1 MPAWGVRTALTALRT
16 FMAEPGTAGQVGGLE
31 APADVRKRLARESRD
46 WRCGM
51 GCGGKSNLQV
61 MREWWTVCRDKG
73 VKVDEEGSGEGTEM
87 EALPEGVNLEARGRE
102 EKGKSKE
109 VQLQDNTESARQPQ
123 SATTDHGAQQVP
135 QRSQSTHSQHPSAK
149 SEPRQPHP
157 AVSST
162 QSSLQPPPPSYTHA
176 QRSVSPIPHT
186 HTPTP
191 ESAQSHAESY
201 LSSSELTTQSR
212 QRRPMMSV
220 HAPPVAAASAAV
232 NDPAPL
238 QTQQQHQQE
247 QQEGPPT
254 LTIDRAI
261 AFVFLMLIL
270 MVLKKIVYPAGL
282 TNSDGVRYVDGDR
295 AGGFYMEREV

>member
-1 MPAWGVRTALTALRT
+1 
-16 FMAEPGTAGQVGGLE
+16 
-31 APADVRKRLARESRD
+31 
-46 WRCGM
+46 
-51 GCGGKSNLQV
+51 
-61 MREWWTVCRDKG
+61 
-73 VKVDEEGSGEGTEM
+73 M

-238 QTQQQHQQE
+238 ADT
-247 QQEGPPT
+247 T
-254 LTIDRAI
+254 AT
-261 AFVFLMLIL
+261 
-270 MVLKKIVYPAGL
+270 PAGTARGAPY
-282 TNSDGVRYVDGDR
+282 TNHRPRNSVRLLDAHPDGSQEDRLPCWPYEFGWCEIRRWGSGWWVLHGEGGVVPTITTSAREPRLPLPLDDRYPYTSELLR
-295 AGGFYMEREV
+295 

>member
-31 APADVRKRLARESRD
+31 APADVRRRLARDSRD

-51 GCGGKSNLQV
+51 GCEGKSNLQV
-61 MREWWTVCRDKG
+61 MREWWTVCREKG

-87 EALPEGVNLEARGRE
+87 EVLPEGVNLEARGRE

-109 VQLQDNTESARQPQ
+109 VQQQASTESNPQ
-123 SATTDHGAQQVP
+123 TPSIPGDNRAQQGSQPSQFTSP
-135 QRSQSTHSQHPSAK
+135 QQPSRPETTQPPQTVST
-149 SEPRQPHP
+149 
-157 AVSST
+157 SSN
-162 QSSLQPPPPSYTHA
+162 LQPPPPSYTHLE
-176 QRSVSPIPHT
+176 RSISPIPHA

-232 NDPAPL
+232 NNPAPL
-238 QTQQQHQQE
+238 QTQHQHQQ
-247 QQEGPPT
+247 QQEMREAAST
-254 LTIDRAI
+254 LTVDRAI
-261 AFVFLMLIL
+261 AFVFLMLVL
-270 MVLKKIVYPAGL
+270 MLLKKVLYPAGI
-282 TNSDGVRYVDGDR
+282 TNPDGVRYVDGNR
-295 AGGFYMEREV
+295 AGGFYMEREM